1 MLSYIENNIYF
12 LSMNMLIDGDCEIR
26 LSRKISEYN
35 GERVYTHLCSKR
47 TEKQDFELYRSLEKM
62 ILNNTL
68 TEEYIKTLK

>member
-1 MLSYIENNIYF
+1 MLSYIENDIYF

-26 LSRKISEYN
+26 LSRKTDEYH
-35 GERVYTHLCSKR
+35 GERIYTHLCSER

-62 ILNNTL
+62 IKDNTL